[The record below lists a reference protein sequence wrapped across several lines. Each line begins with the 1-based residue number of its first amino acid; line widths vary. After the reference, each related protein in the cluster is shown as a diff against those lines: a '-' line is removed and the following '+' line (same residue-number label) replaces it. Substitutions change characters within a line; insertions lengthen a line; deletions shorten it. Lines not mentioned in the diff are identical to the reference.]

1 MSTPSEPFGAT
12 ADLPPVE
19 DRRLHPLSWLFVL
32 LQQLRSFAIPL
43 VVLLVTGRGGS
54 NVAIPLIGVGGL
66 VVVSVIQYFSYRYR
80 TDQDGFIIASGVLQ
94 RTRRD
99 IPYERIHT
107 VNLHQSLLHRLFDVV
122 ELRLES
128 AGGKDAEA
136 VMRVLSMTDARAL
149 EQLVR
154 ERGAARR
161 GGAGAAAAGAMTAM
175 TSAVVAPPLLALNT
189 GEVIRLG
196 LISNRGMVVVA
207 ALVGAVWQFADD
219 VRISSDN
226 VPAELMAW
234 TLGARDYLTAHL
246 HDVVGL
252 ALVGLLLL
260 VPALAAVRLLSV
272 ALALLQYHGFTV
284 TEADRQLRVERGLL
298 SRVRNQLP
306 KRRIQAWR
314 IDETLLHRW
323 FGRQTLRVD
332 SAAGGDDDHGVRYLA
347 PVATPGQ
354 VRALIDHLLPADPW
368 PPTEWRP
375 VDGRAWRR
383 LFVVPALCV
392 AAATA
397 GVTWYYG
404 AIGALLLFA
413 VPVLLVRARTMARFA
428 AYAAT
433 DRTVSVR
440 DGWLN
445 RSWGLAEVRKLQAL
459 RLTQSPFDRRL
470 GMATIWLDTAGA
482 SSGEG
487 VLRIR
492 FLPQDEA
499 RDLHD
504 RIAGLMDGEGRT

>member
-1 MSTPSEPFGAT
+1 MSMPSDPIGAT
-12 ADLPPVE
+12 ADLPPGE

-80 TDQDGFIIASGVLQ
+80 PDQDGFIIVSGVLQ

-161 GGAGAAAAGAMTAM
+161 VGAGAAAADVM
-175 TSAVVAPPLLALNT
+175 TSAVAAPPLLALDT
-189 GEVIRLG
+189 REVIRLG

-252 ALVGLLLL
+252 ALIGLLLV

-332 SAAGGDDDHGVRYLA
+332 SAAGGDDDRGVRYLA

-354 VRALIDHLLPADPW
+354 VRALMDHLLPADPW

-375 VDGRAWRR
+375 IDRRAWRR
-383 LFVVPALCV
+383 LFVVPALFV
-392 AAATA
+392 VAATA
-397 GVTWYYG
+397 GVTWHYG

-413 VPVLLVRARTMARFA
+413 VPALLVRARAIARFT

-440 DGWLN
+440 EGWLN

-492 FLPQDEA
+492 YLPESEA
-499 RDLHD
+499 RDLHG
-504 RIAGLMDGEGRT
+504 RIAGLMDGDGRT